1 MSEPKTTKTWAYINR
16 VDGLENLIGQFQEFP
31 KSLNTALRRAG
42 RKSMTK
48 VLQVM
53 RTKVKKKGKKI
64 KRKRRATV
72 MESLRDFATNAKA
85 TLAQKLFGLKRRK
98 RKAKQY
104 TQRDLQT
111 GRTGLLRK
119 SLGSKVA
126 VNKKTGQVY
135 AMAGPR
141 RKKDGFIGEA
151 WSPWL
156 KKMVKVVPS
165 KYAHLV
171 ERGFGL
177 KIRGKVVKRVP
188 GNPFVR
194 PAFDEVK
201 GQIEGET
208 RTVLQE
214 ELDKLFAKKAARES
228 KEAAK
233 LAMGGGGA

>member
-1 MSEPKTTKTWAYINR
+1 MSEPRTTKTWAYINK
-16 VDGLENLIGQFQEFP
+16 VDGIENLIGQFQEFP
-31 KSLNTALRRAG
+31 KSLNTALKRAG
-42 RKSMTK
+42 RKSMTQ
-48 VLQVM
+48 VLAVM

-64 KRKRRATV
+64 KRKRKATI
-72 MESLRDFATNAKA
+72 METLRDFAVSVKS
-85 TLAQKLFGLKRRK
+85 TLEQKLFRIKRRK

-111 GRTGLLRK
+111 GRTGMLRK

-126 VNKKTGQVY
+126 VHKKTGQVY

-141 RKKDGFIGEA
+141 RKKDGFVGEA

-201 GQIEGET
+201 GQIDTET
-208 RTVLQE
+208 ANILQQ
-214 ELDKLFAKKAARES
+214 ELDKLFAKKAA
-228 KEAAK
+228 KAAASAAAGEV
-233 LAMGGGGA
+233 LP

>member
-1 MSEPKTTKTWAYINR
+1 MSEPRTTKTWAYINK
-16 VDGLENLIGQFQEFP
+16 VEGIENLVGRFQEFP
-31 KSLNTALRRAG
+31 KSLNTALKRAG
-42 RKSMTK
+42 RKSMTQ
-48 VLQVM
+48 VLEHM
-53 RTKVKKKGKKI
+53 RAKLKKKGKKI
-64 KRKRRATV
+64 KRKRKATI
-72 MESLRDFATNAKA
+72 METLRDFAVSVKS
-85 TLAQKLFGLKRRK
+85 TLEQKLFRIKRRK

-111 GRTGLLRK
+111 GRTGMLRK

-156 KKMVKVVPS
+156 KKMVKVIPS

-194 PAFDEVK
+194 PAFDKVK
-201 GQIEGET
+201 GKIDEDTADILE
-208 RTVLQE
+208 E
-214 ELDKLFAKKAARES
+214 ELDKLFAKKAA
-228 KEAAK
+228 KAAASAAAGEV
-233 LAMGGGGA
+233 LP

>member
-1 MSEPKTTKTWAYINR
+1 MSEPRTTKTWAYINK
-16 VDGLENLIGQFQEFP
+16 VDGIENLIGQFQEFP
-31 KSLNTALRRAG
+31 KSLNTALKRAG
-42 RKSMTK
+42 RKSMTQ
-48 VLQVM
+48 VLAVM

-64 KRKRRATV
+64 KRKRKATI
-72 MESLRDFATNAKA
+72 METLRDFAVSVKS
-85 TLAQKLFGLKRRK
+85 TLEQKLFRIKRRK

-111 GRTGLLRK
+111 GRTGMLRK

-141 RKKDGFIGEA
+141 RKKDGFVGEA

-156 KKMVKVVPS
+156 KKMVKVIPS

-201 GQIEGET
+201 GQIDTET
-208 RTVLQE
+208 ANILQQ
-214 ELDKLFAKKAARES
+214 ELDKLFAKKAA
-228 KEAAK
+228 KAADSAAAGEV
-233 LAMGGGGA
+233 LP